1 MKKPEEFRVPSLSEV
16 DATYKDLERRRQILS
31 EKKTALAREQA
42 SLEAEIGSR
51 APLPY
56 STSVAA
62 LLGEDA
68 DAETE
73 NRPRARLKEL
83 KAEIRDIEIAVEVID
98 RRVAEQRPK
107 ANAAVLAACR
117 PEYGRRV
124 RALVD
129 ALQAVSTARAAYDQM
144 RNEFEANDIQWTAL
158 VPLGL
163 GFLGDARDGH
173 VQRIVREAREAGYVH

>member
-1 MKKPEEFRVPSLSEV
+1 MKNPEEFRVPSLSEV

-31 EKKTALAREQA
+31 EKKATLAREQDA
-42 SLEAEIGSR
+42 LEAEIGSR

-73 NRPRARLKEL
+73 NRPRARFKEL
-83 KAEIRDIEIAVEVID
+83 KAEIRDIEIAIEVID
-98 RRVAEQRPK
+98 RRLAEQKPK

-117 PEYGRRV
+117 PEYGKRV
-124 RALVD
+124 LAVVD
-129 ALQAVSTARAAYDQM
+129 ALQAVSTARAAYEQM
-144 RNEFEANDIQWTAL
+144 RNEFEAGDIQWSAL
-158 VPLGL
+158 DPLGL

-173 VQRIVREAREAGYVH
+173 VQRIVREAREAGYVN

>member
-1 MKKPEEFRVPSLSEV
+1 MKKQEEFRVPCLRDV
-16 DATYKDLERRRQILS
+16 DAAYMDLERRRQILS

-42 SLEAEIGSR
+42 AIEAEIGSR

-56 STSVAA
+56 SSSVAA

-83 KAEIRDIEIAVEVID
+83 KAEIRDIEIAIDVID
-98 RRVAEQRPK
+98 RRLAEQKPR
-107 ANAAVLAACR
+107 ANAFVLAACR

-129 ALQAVSTARAAYDQM
+129 ALQAVATARAAYDQM

-173 VQRIVREAREAGYVH
+173 VQRIVREAKEAGYVN

>member
-1 MKKPEEFRVPSLSEV
+1 MKKQEEFRVPSLSEV
-16 DATYKDLERRRQILS
+16 DATYKDLQQRRMILAD
-31 EKKTALAREQA
+31 KKAGLAREQA
-42 SLEAEIGSR
+42 AIEADIGSR

-56 STSVAA
+56 SSSVAA

-83 KAEIRDIEIAVEVID
+83 KAEIRDIEIAIEVID
-98 RRVAEQRPK
+98 RRLAEQKPR